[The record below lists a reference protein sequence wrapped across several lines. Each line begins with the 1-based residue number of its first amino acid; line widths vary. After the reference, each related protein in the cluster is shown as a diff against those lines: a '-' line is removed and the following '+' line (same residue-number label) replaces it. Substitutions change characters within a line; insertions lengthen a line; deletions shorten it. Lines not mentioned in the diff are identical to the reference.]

1 MKRIMTA
8 ALLSTALLAAPLAQ
22 AASSQDRAMAT
33 GAVVGAT
40 TGAVVGSNS
49 NRAVEGAVF
58 GAVMGTIAGA
68 MIASYNEP
76 VYVARPRHVEQRRVV
91 HRHKPRVRH
100 YRPHVHKVVYVQ
112 PSPRRVVRDAYA
124 KRTERH
130 ASARSYRHHYG
141 NRD

>member
-76 VYVARPRHVEQRRVV
+76 VYVARPRHVERRVV
-91 HRHKPRVRH
+91 HHYPPRARHH
-100 YRPHVHKVVYVQ
+100 RPHVQKVVYVQ
-112 PSPRRVVRDAYA
+112 PAPRRVARHAA
-124 KRTERH
+124 ANRAERH
-130 ASARSYRHHYG
+130 ASTRSYGHRYG
-141 NRD
+141 DRD